1 MAQVKLGGIYFVFVL
16 GVVGRLPPE
25 ALSAEVILGS
35 TNDSMV
41 NSAPAIQAALD
52 AVEARGGGV
61 VRLTGGV
68 YHIGDGALTG
78 KQGLKIGNNT
88 HLHLDDDAVIIRNF
102 AHGGDEGATIRN
114 KCQVAGDCLGGVI
127 GNEHIRVSG
136 GTIKTVNPDFDGH
149 HFGFLHVDWLTIS
162 DMRFLGVEHWNV
174 SLRSVNDAIIS
185 NLSMDS
191 GTELHSAGVQV
202 TGGSR
207 IVIADCNIRCGDD
220 SIALVVDTFE
230 GTGNISDVV
239 ISNCYLHS
247 RQANAL
253 RMIVEGAH
261 EGTSTISRVA
271 VSNIV
276 AKAGV
281 QGAPQ
286 SGGITI
292 RDEKELQL
300 ITNVEINGFHL
311 DASETPTE
319 PLVVEGVTG
328 LRLARVVIRGA
339 HQRARI
345 AGSHDVA
352 LIDCTIA
359 HDTEPPSGQQCLLIA
374 EPAGNPPVP
383 VDASCS
389 NIRIVGGEY
398 RDAGQHAIQIGSNM
412 SSVDFFEI
420 SNAQIVDALAN
431 GIMIANAS
439 NGRVI
444 GNRISGCDGLGI
456 QELGTSNNN
465 LILGNWL
472 YGNMGNDISVLGAE
486 TQVVRNWAEPGAE
499 LPDSGGFR
507 QTIDGWTFPPMIQ
520 NGGSVPLTEMTRP
533 NGRFRAVRP
542 GSVTGLVVTLSEP
555 RTGGTMTVSAYKN
568 SGDADAP
575 APGTDMLFSVTI
587 STNVNRQHLAKPSDA
602 SPTFTFDVGDELY
615 LMITTDTWA
624 VATGPTKVFCALEIE
639 D

>member
-1 MAQVKLGGIYFVFVL
+1 MARVPRRSAILVVL
-16 GVVGRLPPE
+16 GIVGWLP
-25 ALSAEVILGS
+25 AQTLSAQITIAS
-35 TNDSMV
+35 PNDDTV
-41 NSAPAIQAALD
+41 NAAPAIQAALD
-52 AVEARGGGV
+52 TIEKRGGGV
-61 VRLTGGV
+61 VRLTGGK
-68 YHIGDGALTG
+68 YYIGDGG
-78 KQGLKIGNNT
+78 EGEQGIKIGSNT
-88 HLHLDDDAVIIRNF
+88 HLLLDQDAVIIRNF
-102 AHGGDEGATIRN
+102 ASGGDGGATIRN
-114 KCQVAGDCLGGVI
+114 KDQVN
-127 GNEHIRVSG
+127 GNQHICVSG
-136 GTIKTVNPDFDGH
+136 GTIDNQQNLDGH
-149 HFGFLHVDWLTIS
+149 HFGFLKVDYLTLS
-162 DMRFLGVEHWNV
+162 DMRFLGVVHWNV
-174 SLRSVNDAIIS
+174 SLRSVNDAIVS

-207 IVIADCNIRCGDD
+207 IVIADCDIRCGDD

-253 RMIVEGAH
+253 RMIVEAAH
-261 EGTSTISRVA
+261 VGTPTISRVA
-271 VSNIV
+271 VSNII
-276 AKAGV
+276 AKTGV
-281 QGAPQ
+281 PGSPQ

-311 DASETPTE
+311 DASETATE
-319 PLVVEGVTG
+319 PLVVEGVSG

-339 HQRARI
+339 RQRARI

-359 HDTEPPSGQQCLLIA
+359 LNPQLASGQQCLLIA
-374 EPAGNPPVP
+374 EPAGIPPVP

-398 RDAGQHAIQIGSNM
+398 RDAGQHAIHVGSNPF
-412 SSVDFFEI
+412 SVAFFEI
-420 SNAQIVDALAN
+420 SNAQIVDAVNN
-431 GIMIANAS
+431 GILIVNAS

-444 GNRISGCDGLGI
+444 GNRISGCDDFAI

-472 YGNMGNDISVLGAE
+472 YENEDGTILPVGPQ
-486 TQVVRNWAEPGAE
+486 TQVIRNWAESDQD

-507 QTIDGWTFPPMIQ
+507 QTIDGWTYPPMID
-520 NGGSVPLTEMTRP
+520 NGDSVPLTEMTRS

-555 RTGGTMTVSAYKN
+555 RTAGTMTVSVYKN
-568 SGDADAP
+568 SGNADAP

-587 STNVNRQHLAKPSDA
+587 STNVNRQRLAKPSDA
-602 SPTFTFDVGDELY
+602 SPTFNFDVGDELY